1 MEVYNNLFSFTKKK
15 KELEVLAASIHSLLR
30 FFWELSI
37 LYSHSE
43 TQTGNSS
50 WDSAS
55 VMLYQWVGSGERLI
69 LLKFWREKRNDQY
82 ASNYMCQWAV
92 TEAKG
97 LDFAFLLNSVGK
109 LGQNGCITRS
119 FAQGM

>member
-1 MEVYNNLFSFTKKK
+1 M
-15 KELEVLAASIHSLLR
+15 H
-30 FFWELSI
+30 
-37 LYSHSE
+37 SHSE
-43 TQTGNSS
+43 IQAENSS

-55 VMLYQWVGSGERLI
+55 VMLYQCVDSGAKSSKRLT

-92 TEAKG
+92 TEDKG

-109 LGQNGCITRS
+109 LGQEG
-119 FAQGM
+119 